1 MQIKGLTHSPN
12 PRNHFASDN
21 NSPVHATILEA
32 IVAANRGH
40 TLAYG
45 DDYYTERAI
54 EKIKQ
59 TFGAACEPFFVFTGT
74 SANVLSL
81 AALTRSYHSVICA
94 ESAHLNGAECG
105 APEKFAGVK
114 LIGLR
119 TDTGK
124 ITVADIEACLGHGG
138 DQHHNQPKVVSLTQ
152 ATDFG
157 LCYTAEEI
165 AAISEF
171 AHRHDLYVHMDGARI
186 YTACAALGRSLKAM
200 TTDVGL
206 DVLSLGG
213 TKNGLMGAEAVLFFK
228 PELARDFKHIRKQ
241 GMQLASKMRFLAVQ
255 MEALL
260 SADLWL
266 TNARHANL
274 MAKTLAGE
282 LAKIPGI
289 QITREVETNM
299 VYCTLPRQSIDAIR
313 DEYLFFVF
321 DETRSEVRLVTNYD
335 TSEAD
340 VRGFVAAAKA
350 ALAAQG

>member
-1 MQIKGLTHSPN
+1 
-12 PRNHFASDN
+12 
-21 NSPVHATILEA
+21 
-32 IVAANRGH
+32 
-40 TLAYG
+40 
-45 DDYYTERAI
+45 
-54 EKIKQ
+54 
-59 TFGAACEPFFVFTGT
+59 
-74 SANVLSL
+74 
-81 AALTRSYHSVICA
+81 
-94 ESAHLNGAECG
+94 
-105 APEKFAGVK
+105 
-114 LIGLR
+114 
-119 TDTGK
+119 
-124 ITVADIEACLGHGG
+124 
-138 DQHHNQPKVVSLTQ
+138 
-152 ATDFG
+152 
-157 LCYTAEEI
+157 
-165 AAISEF
+165 
-171 AHRHDLYVHMDGARI
+171 
-186 YTACAALGRSLKAM
+186 
-200 TTDVGL
+200 
-206 DVLSLGG
+206 
-213 TKNGLMGAEAVLFFK
+213 
-228 PELARDFKHIRKQ
+228 
-241 GMQLASKMRFLAVQ
+241 MQLASKMRFLAVQ